1 MNARLGLA
9 ALILLCASA
18 ALAADAPPTM
28 SPEQQAMMDKMV
40 KAATPGPAHEVLKK
54 MAGEWTCKV
63 KFQMDPSQPAQET
76 QSTASI
82 TTLMDGRYVQEV
94 SSGQMM
100 GGPFNGMGIY
110 GYDNVIGKYV
120 STWIDNF
127 GTGMMRSEGTA
138 DASGKAIHW
147 TSTMND
153 PITGKPSTEHMTT
166 TWTDDNHYTLEM
178 WSTPPGAKREIKTMT
193 IEYSRKM

>member
-1 MNARLGLA
+1 
-9 ALILLCASA
+9 
-18 ALAADAPPTM
+18 
-28 SPEQQAMMDKMV
+28 
-40 KAATPGPAHEVLKK
+40 
-54 MAGEWTCKV
+54 
-63 KFQMDPSQPAQET
+63 
-76 QSTASI
+76 
-82 TTLMDGRYVQEV
+82 
-94 SSGQMM
+94 
-100 GGPFNGMGIY
+100 
-110 GYDNVIGKYV
+110 VIGKYV

-153 PITGKPSTEHMTT
+153 PITGKPSMEHMTT